1 MENIKLH
8 LGCGT
13 RYLNGYINIDHPPD
27 KHTVQSHLIADR
39 YEDIQLLKYSASS
52 VSEIRLHHVFEHF
65 PRQIA
70 LAILC
75 RWVDWLKP
83 GGTLH
88 IETPD
93 VMRSAWALISP
104 LTSRSARSQI
114 VRHLFGSHEASW
126 AMHWDGWYA
135 ERFKTTLHAFDF
147 KKIRFQRTRWGAL
160 RNIEVMATR
169 SSKRFSAEEY
179 ETIVRDLLKKSL
191 VSHISRRSFVDI
203 ADSELKMLNVWMAEW
218 RQAYYGGY
226 SEPLRQ
232 DRN

>member
-1 MENIKLH
+1 MKATNDNMEKIKLH

-13 RYLNGYINIDHPPD
+13 RYLNGYINIDHPLD

-126 AMHWDGWYA
+126 AMHWMVGMQSVLKQP
-135 ERFKTTLHAFDF
+135 FTHL
-147 KKIRFQRTRWGAL
+147 I
-160 RNIEVMATR
+160 
-169 SSKRFSAEEY
+169 S
-179 ETIVRDLLKKSL
+179 KKSGFNAL
-191 VSHISRRSFVDI
+191 VGGLCEISRS
-203 ADSELKMLNVWMAEW
+203 W
-218 RQAYYGGY
+218 RLAVQNDFLPKNMRLLYVTF
-226 SEPLRQ
+226 
-232 DRN
+232 